1 MLQERS
7 SLQLT
12 QVIKIK
18 RSDLQ
23 GFDEIANVLLSNGA
37 DKDSLSDDYCT
48 PLYYSVLGQQLLSKG
63 RIKN

>member
-18 RSDLQ
+18 LSDLQ

-48 PLYYSVLGQQLLSKG
+48 PLYYSVLGE
-63 RIKN
+63 